1 MAAQVR
7 GDRAGLLA
15 ALIGLGVAL
24 GACGLGGPG
33 GNAELAFS
41 VDRSDPNLPILV
53 SVEGPIIV
61 GQEFL
66 VRFEVN
72 VLQEADFVLVRILNV
87 SGQRRREIDEFRHA
101 VEPPWNVT
109 AIPIT
114 IIEPG
119 RWSLS
124 LIVNSRKITD
134 VDFETRR

>member
-1 MAAQVR
+1 
-7 GDRAGLLA
+7 
-15 ALIGLGVAL
+15 
-24 GACGLGGPG
+24 
-33 GNAELAFS
+33 
-41 VDRSDPNLPILV
+41 
-53 SVEGPIIV
+53 
-61 GQEFL
+61 L

-109 AIPIT
+109 VIPLT

-119 RWSLS
+119 TWSLS